1 MSDEKEWTDPIVAE
15 VRAVRDSI
23 AKQFNYDI
31 SALSKHFQ
39 EKDAEYET
47 QGFKFTDLP
56 IKNSRRRRLVST
68 NNQT

>member
-1 MSDEKEWTDPIVAE
+1 MNNEKEWTDPIVAE

-47 QGFKFTDLP
+47 QGFKFVDLP
-56 IKNSRRRRLVST
+56 TKKVEPKRT
-68 NNQT
+68 GTHE